1 MVNVIT
7 NLANGVS
14 MQNDD
19 FFTKNVVLSKQSDMI
34 INYLVGKLQLGE
46 RGYSGALRMI
56 VEEWGKA
63 NLPNPDSEPSM
74 EQVI

>member
-1 MVNVIT
+1 MLNE
-7 NLANGVS
+7 
-14 MQNDD
+14 D

-34 INYLVGKLQLGE
+34 IMYLVNRLQLGE

-63 NLPNPDSEPSM
+63 NLPNPDSEPTKK
-74 EQVI
+74 QVIERLR